1 MVMSL
6 NLANIPFYSARH
18 YGTQPAIRFGQ
29 NILSYQELT
38 EQISAIA
45 FALQQHGLKK
55 GDKVA
60 LLLPNVPQFSVCY
73 YAILAAAGVVVPL
86 NVLFTADEIHYHL
99 KDSESI
105 AIIAWEAFLNQ
116 ALEASKDTNCHYVIA
131 CRTPNSEEP
140 LPNNVLDYSQLMQT
154 SLADRLSRQ
163 LDVSPTSPDDSAVIL
178 YTSGT
183 TGRPK
188 GAELTHFNLYDNAR
202 WVAER
207 LMRTENDKLFLFG
220 PDHVALAALP
230 LFHSFGQTVIQNAFL
245 MHGASISLLPR
256 FTPKDTAETILNH
269 KVSFFA
275 GVPTMY
281 IALLNDEHVTEENL
295 ASLKYAISG
304 GAPLPVEVLEKFKQR
319 FGISILEGYGLSE
332 TSPVA
337 CFNNL
342 MAPQKPGTV
351 GPPID
356 LCEVKIVDKL
366 GKELVQ
372 GELGEIVIRGSN
384 IMKQYYKQKKAT
396 NEALRNGWFYT
407 GDLGRIDEDGFVS
420 IVDRKK
426 DMIIHGGMNVYPRE
440 VEEIIY
446 QHESIAEVAV
456 IGLPDPLHGEAVV
469 AVVALKPKHKLY
481 KHELAHHCRKHLAS
495 FKVPRRT
502 IIMKS
507 LPKGPTGKILKR
519 EIRTQIQH
527 SENVIELNEI

>member
-1 MVMSL
+1 MSL
-6 NLANIPFYSARH
+6 NLSNIPFNSARH
-18 YGTQPAIRFGQ
+18 NGERTAIRFGQ
-29 NILSYQELT
+29 NSLSYQELT
-38 EQISAIA
+38 RQISAIA
-45 FALQQHGLKK
+45 YALQQHGIKK

-99 KDSESI
+99 KDSDSVAVI
-105 AIIAWEAFLNQ
+105 VWEAFLNH
-116 ALEASKDTNCHYVIA
+116 ALEAVNDTQCHYVIA
-131 CRTPNSEEP
+131 CRLPNSESP
-140 LPNNVLDYSQLMQT
+140 LPSGVLDYGQLMQT
-154 SLADRLSRQ
+154 SLAEERSRHF
-163 LDVSPTSPDDSAVIL
+163 DVYPTSPDDSAVIL

-207 LMRTENDKLFLFG
+207 LMRREKDKLLLFG
-220 PDHVALAALP
+220 PGHVALAALP

-245 MHGASISLLPR
+245 MHGASISLLSR
-256 FTPKDTAETILNH
+256 FTPKDTAETIFSH
-269 KVSFFA
+269 KVTFFA

-281 IALLNDEHVTEENL
+281 IAMLNDAHVNEQNL

-304 GAPLPVEVLEKFKQR
+304 GAPLPVEILAQFKER

-351 GPPID
+351 GPAID
-356 LCEVKIVDKL
+356 ICEVKIVDKSGEDL
-366 GKELVQ
+366 PQ
-372 GELGEIVIRGSN
+372 GDLGEIVIRGTN
-384 IMKQYYKQKKAT
+384 IMKQYYKQRKAT
-396 NEALRNGWFYT
+396 QEAVRNGWFFT
-407 GDLGRIDEDGFVS
+407 GDIGRIDQEGFVS

-426 DMIIHGGMNVYPRE
+426 DMILHGGMNVYPRE

-446 QHESIAEVAV
+446 QHESIAEAAV
-456 IGLPDPLHGEAVV
+456 IGLPDPLHGETVV
-469 AVVALKPKHKLY
+469 AVLALKPDHELH

-495 FKVPRRT
+495 FKVPRRI
-502 IIMKS
+502 IIMNS

-519 EIRTQIQH
+519 EIKTAIEH
-527 SENVIELNEI
+527 SENVHEFSEA